1 MKIPIKNIALSIFAG
16 SAFNVLNAQ
25 SVIGQEK
32 NIYEYLPNNN
42 EHLIYHD
49 DWGKNNYKK
58 LLNQFNSQPLNNGE
72 IIFLGN
78 SITAEGKDWSTR
90 LNNSIIRNRGI
101 GGDTTDGIFARSGE
115 IIDSNPNA
123 VFLLIGINDLYNN
136 TIDKPSVNYIAN
148 NIINIAK
155 KIKTGSVNTKVFIQT
170 LLPISKKKS
179 RKFYKLYNQS
189 IKNINKI
196 IIENQEN
203 ELYSVIDLYSIFV
216 NNRGQLINKLTND
229 GLHLN
234 EKGYKLWSKFI
245 KPITDSL

>member
-1 MKIPIKNIALSIFAG
+1 MNHYLLISLLFINTYLIF
-16 SAFNVLNAQ
+16 
-25 SVIGQEK
+25 GQEK
-32 NIYEYLPNNN
+32 NIYEYLPKNTDY
-42 EHLIYHD
+42 LIYHD
-49 DWGKNNYKK
+49 DWGRNNYNK

-78 SITAEGKDWSTR
+78 SITAEGKDWSDR
-90 LNNSIIRNRGI
+90 LDNPIIRNRGI
-101 GGDTTDGIFARSGE
+101 GGDTTDGVLARSGE
-115 IIDSNPNA
+115 IIDSEPTA

-136 TIDKPSVNYIAN
+136 TINTPSVNYIAN
-148 NIINIAK
+148 NIVNIAK
-155 KIKTGSVNTKVFIQT
+155 KIKTSSVNTKVFIQT

>member
-1 MKIPIKNIALSIFAG
+1 MNHYILIPLLL
-16 SAFNVLNAQ
+16 LNTQ
-25 SVIGQEK
+25 LIIGQEK
-32 NIYEYLPNNN
+32 KVYEYLPNNN

-49 DWGKNNYKK
+49 DWGKNNYNK
-58 LLNQFNSQPLNNGE
+58 LLNQFNSRPLNNGE

-101 GGDTTDGIFARSGE
+101 GGDTTDGVLARSGE
-115 IIDSNPNA
+115 IIDSNPTA

-136 TIDKPSVNYIAN
+136 TIETPSENYIAN

-155 KIKTGSVNTKVFIQT
+155 KIKTSSVNTEVFIQT

-196 IIENQEN
+196 IIENQEK

-216 NNRGQLINKLTND
+216 NNKGQLKNDLTYD

-234 EKGYKLWSKFI
+234 KKGYEVWSKFI

>member
-1 MKIPIKNIALSIFAG
+1 MNHYILIPLLL
-16 SAFNVLNAQ
+16 LNTRLI
-25 SVIGQEK
+25 IGQEK
-32 NIYEYLPNNN
+32 KVYEYLPNNN

-58 LLNQFNSQPLNNGE
+58 LLNQFNSQPLNSGE

-78 SITAEGKDWSTR
+78 SITAGGKDWSTR

-101 GGDTTDGIFARSGE
+101 GGDTTDGVLARSGE
-115 IIDSNPNA
+115 IIDSNPTA

-136 TIDKPSVNYIAN
+136 TIETPSENYIAN

-155 KIKTGSVNTKVFIQT
+155 KIKTSSVNTEVFIQT

-179 RKFYKLYNQS
+179 RKFYKLFNQS

-196 IIENQEN
+196 IIENQEK

-216 NNRGQLINKLTND
+216 NNKGQLKNDLTYD

-234 EKGYKLWSKFI
+234 KKGYEVWSKFI

>member
-1 MKIPIKNIALSIFAG
+1 MMNHYILIPLLL
-16 SAFNVLNAQ
+16 LNTQ
-25 SVIGQEK
+25 LIIGQEK
-32 NIYEYLPNNN
+32 KVYEYLPNNN

-49 DWGKNNYKK
+49 DWGKNNYNK
-58 LLNQFNSQPLNNGE
+58 LLNQFNSRPLNNGE

-101 GGDTTDGIFARSGE
+101 GGDTTDGVLARSGE
-115 IIDSNPNA
+115 IIDSNPTA

-136 TIDKPSVNYIAN
+136 TIETPSENYIAN

-155 KIKTGSVNTKVFIQT
+155 KIKTSSVNTEVFIQT

-196 IIENQEN
+196 IIENQEK

-216 NNRGQLINKLTND
+216 NNKGQLKNDLTYD

-234 EKGYKLWSKFI
+234 KKGYEVWSKFI

>member
-1 MKIPIKNIALSIFAG
+1 MNHYLLISLLFINTYLIF
-16 SAFNVLNAQ
+16 
-25 SVIGQEK
+25 GQEK
-32 NIYEYLPNNN
+32 NIYEYLPKNTDY
-42 EHLIYHD
+42 LIYHD
-49 DWGKNNYKK
+49 DWGRNNYNK

-78 SITAEGKDWSTR
+78 SITAEGKDWSDR
-90 LNNSIIRNRGI
+90 LDNPIIRNRGI
-101 GGDTTDGIFARSGE
+101 GGDTTDGVLARSGE
-115 IIDSNPNA
+115 IIDSEPTA

-148 NIINIAK
+148 NIIDIAK

-203 ELYSVIDLYSIFV
+203 DLYSVIDLYSIFV

-245 KPITDSL
+245 KPVTDSL

>member
-1 MKIPIKNIALSIFAG
+1 MNHYLLISLLFINTYLIF
-16 SAFNVLNAQ
+16 
-25 SVIGQEK
+25 GQEK
-32 NIYEYLPNNN
+32 NIHEYLPKNT

-49 DWGKNNYKK
+49 DWGRNNYNK

-78 SITAEGKDWSTR
+78 SITAEGKDWSDR
-90 LNNSIIRNRGI
+90 LDNPIIRNRGI
-101 GGDTTDGIFARSGE
+101 GGDTTDGVLARSGE
-115 IIDSNPNA
+115 IIDSEPTA

-136 TIDKPSVNYIAN
+136 TFETPSVNYIAN
-148 NIINIAK
+148 NIVNIAK
-155 KIKTGSVNTKVFIQT
+155 KVKTGSVNTKVFIQT

>member
-1 MKIPIKNIALSIFAG
+1 MFAIDRKILDEKFLRKLAMEGCLPAFFVLKNR
-16 SAFNVLNAQ
+16 
-25 SVIGQEK
+25 IGRSNPKKIEWLLK
-32 NIYEYLPNNN
+32 YLPKHSYDRISKTDSLQ
-42 EHLIYHD
+42 ELEFR
-49 DWGKNNYKK
+49 KK
-58 LLNQFNSQPLNNGE
+58 
-72 IIFLGN
+72 
-78 SITAEGKDWSTR
+78 
-90 LNNSIIRNRGI
+90 
-101 GGDTTDGIFARSGE
+101 
-115 IIDSNPNA
+115 
-123 VFLLIGINDLYNN
+123 
-136 TIDKPSVNYIAN
+136 
-148 NIINIAK
+148 
-155 KIKTGSVNTKVFIQT
+155 

>member
-1 MKIPIKNIALSIFAG
+1 MNHYILITILL
-16 SAFNVLNAQ
+16 LNTQ
-25 SVIGQEK
+25 LIIGQEK
-32 NIYEYLPNNN
+32 KVYEYLPNNN

-101 GGDTTDGIFARSGE
+101 GGDTTDGVLARSGE
-115 IIDSNPNA
+115 IIDSNPTA

-136 TIDKPSVNYIAN
+136 TIETPSENYIAN

-155 KIKTGSVNTKVFIQT
+155 KIKTSSVNTEVFIQT

-196 IIENQEN
+196 IIENQEK

-216 NNRGQLINKLTND
+216 NNKGQLKNDLTYD

-234 EKGYKLWSKFI
+234 KKGYEVWSKFI

>member
-1 MKIPIKNIALSIFAG
+1 MNHYLLISLLFINTYLIF
-16 SAFNVLNAQ
+16 
-25 SVIGQEK
+25 GQEK
-32 NIYEYLPNNN
+32 NIHEYLPKNT

-49 DWGKNNYKK
+49 DWGRNNYNK

-72 IIFLGN
+72 IVFLGN
-78 SITAEGKDWSTR
+78 SITAEGKDWSDR
-90 LNNSIIRNRGI
+90 LDNPIIRNRGI
-101 GGDTTDGIFARSGE
+101 GGDTTDGVLARSGE
-115 IIDSNPNA
+115 IIDSEPTA

-136 TIDKPSVNYIAN
+136 TFETPSVNYIAN
-148 NIINIAK
+148 NIVNIAK
-155 KIKTGSVNTKVFIQT
+155 KVKTGSVNTKVFIQT

>member
-1 MKIPIKNIALSIFAG
+1 MNHNLFFFLLLI
-16 SAFNVLNAQ
+16 NAQ
-25 SVIGQEK
+25 LIVGQEK
-32 NIYEYLPNNN
+32 NIYEYLPKNT
-42 EHLIYHD
+42 EYLIYHD

-58 LLNQFNSQPLNNGE
+58 LLNQFNSDPLNSGE

-101 GGDTTDGIFARSGE
+101 GGDTTDGVLARSGE
-115 IIDSNPNA
+115 IIDSNPTA

-136 TIDKPSVNYIAN
+136 TIETPSENYIAN

-155 KIKTGSVNTKVFIQT
+155 KIKTSSVNNKIFIQT

-196 IIENQEN
+196 IIENQEK

-216 NNRGQLINKLTND
+216 NNKGQLKNDLTYD

-234 EKGYKLWSKFI
+234 KKGYEVWSKFI

>member
-1 MKIPIKNIALSIFAG
+1 MNHYLLISLLFINTYLIF
-16 SAFNVLNAQ
+16 
-25 SVIGQEK
+25 GQEK
-32 NIYEYLPNNN
+32 NIYEYLPKNTDY
-42 EHLIYHD
+42 LIYHD
-49 DWGKNNYKK
+49 DWGRNNYNK

-78 SITAEGKDWSTR
+78 SITAEGKDWSDR
-90 LNNSIIRNRGI
+90 LDNPIIRNRGI
-101 GGDTTDGIFARSGE
+101 GGDTTDGVLARSGE
-115 IIDSNPNA
+115 IIDSEPTA

-148 NIINIAK
+148 NIIDIAK

-245 KPITDSL
+245 KPVTDSL